1 MTAVVFG
8 LVHQFTLLRGG
19 ADYMEGQGCP
29 ETAREGRTAAVLSV
43 VANVGVFVAAIIA
56 VVILMVSSLALSLV
70 VLFCSVSG
78 DGDRHYRSDFPP
90 VFFYKSA
97 KRLKDG
103 IVEIPLQDRKEQKN
117 EETSQ

>member
-70 VLFCSVSG
+70 VLFAVLAVTVIAIIALISRLS
-78 DGDRHYRSDFPP
+78 
-90 VFFYKSA
+90 FFYKSA

-103 IVEIPLQDRKEQKN
+103 IMEIPLQDRKEQKN